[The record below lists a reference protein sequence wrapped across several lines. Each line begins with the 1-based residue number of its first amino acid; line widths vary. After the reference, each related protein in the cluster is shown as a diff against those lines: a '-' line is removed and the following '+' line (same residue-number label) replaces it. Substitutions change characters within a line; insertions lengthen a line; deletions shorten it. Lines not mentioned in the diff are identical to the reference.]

1 MGMRAVI
8 ADDEVLI
15 RMYIREIL
23 ENNGYEIAG
32 EAEDGM
38 DAVTVCRE
46 QRPDFVIM
54 DINMPVMTGLE
65 AARKK
70 NDEVKEFSRTI
81 TGQIRSMSVTYDLLT
96 HTDTELA
103 DVGQMLS
110 RIIDGVLGGYA
121 SGDSRIETEIRGDR
135 LMFPELA
142 ASTVA
147 LIVNELV
154 TNSMKYAFHGR
165 DHGKIELTMESGEE
179 FAWFT
184 VEDDGCGMEKSGGER
199 GRGGSALPETM
210 SIGTN

>member
-1 MGMRAVI
+1 
-8 ADDEVLI
+8 
-15 RMYIREIL
+15 
-23 ENNGYEIAG
+23 
-32 EAEDGM
+32 
-38 DAVTVCRE
+38 
-46 QRPDFVIM
+46 
-54 DINMPVMTGLE
+54 
-65 AARKK
+65 
-70 NDEVKEFSRTI
+70 
-81 TGQIRSMSVTYDLLT
+81 MSVTYDLLA
-96 HTDTELA
+96 HTDAELV

-184 VEDDGCGMEKSGGER
+184 VEDDGCGMEKGGGER
-199 GRGGSALPETM
+199 GRGGSTLPETM

>member
-1 MGMRAVI
+1 
-8 ADDEVLI
+8 
-15 RMYIREIL
+15 
-23 ENNGYEIAG
+23 
-32 EAEDGM
+32 
-38 DAVTVCRE
+38 
-46 QRPDFVIM
+46 
-54 DINMPVMTGLE
+54 
-65 AARKK
+65 
-70 NDEVKEFSRTI
+70 
-81 TGQIRSMSVTYDLLT
+81 MSVTYDLLA
-96 HTDTELA
+96 HTDTELV

-121 SGDSRIETEIRGDR
+121 SGDSRIEAEIRGDR

-199 GRGGSALPETM
+199 GRGGSTLPETM